1 MEPKYHHNKFWY
13 AEYFDK
19 AFISIWE
26 FKDCSVQYFKTNI
39 CVLEKFYYTGKNH
52 TNQKELSGLDLPG
65 KGKVGIS
72 LVLLGSGNSGKEP
85 ASILFERDPEDNG
98 KGKVGI
104 SLVLL
109 DSGNSGK
116 EPAFILFERDPE
128 DSLDCVCGQCL
139 VGSPEGFLDRIS
151 GQTSVNRIL
160 ILLTINISN
169 WMFLEKTKYILEYIA
184 HWFFWVIIFEGLSIK
199 YSYFFFA
206 GSLCD
211 IVCLQCL

>member
-1 MEPKYHHNKFWY
+1 M
-13 AEYFDK
+13 
-19 AFISIWE
+19 
-26 FKDCSVQYFKTNI
+26 
-39 CVLEKFYYTGKNH
+39 
-52 TNQKELSGLDLPG
+52 DLPG

-116 EPAFILFERDPE
+116 EPALILFERDPE
-128 DSLDCVCGQCL
+128 DSLDCVCGQCQ
-139 VGSPEGFLDRIS
+139 EGFLDRIS

-160 ILLTINISN
+160 ILLTLNISN
-169 WMFLEKTKYILEYIA
+169 
-184 HWFFWVIIFEGLSIK
+184 
-199 YSYFFFA
+199 
-206 GSLCD
+206 
-211 IVCLQCL
+211 

>member
-1 MEPKYHHNKFWY
+1 M
-13 AEYFDK
+13 
-19 AFISIWE
+19 
-26 FKDCSVQYFKTNI
+26 
-39 CVLEKFYYTGKNH
+39 
-52 TNQKELSGLDLPG
+52 SGLDLPG
-65 KGKVGIS
+65 KGKAGIS

-85 ASILFERDPEDNG
+85 ASILFERDPENNG

-116 EPAFILFERDPE
+116 EPALILFERDPE

-184 HWFFWVIIFEGLSIK
+184 HWFCLVIILEGLSIK
-199 YSYFFFA
+199 YSFFFA
-206 GSLCD
+206 GCLCD